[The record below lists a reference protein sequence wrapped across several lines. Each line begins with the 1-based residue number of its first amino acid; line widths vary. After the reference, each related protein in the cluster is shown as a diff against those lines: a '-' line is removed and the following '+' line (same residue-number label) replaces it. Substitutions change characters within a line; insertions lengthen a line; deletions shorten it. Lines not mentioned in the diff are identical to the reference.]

1 MQLMLQ
7 SSTPTEADR
16 IALTNMFR
24 AIAEYG
30 RRVRQRRESESQD
43 AVQIESTELKHESDD
58 QPPIKAD
65 KGKA

>member
-30 RRVRQRRESESQD
+30 RRVRQRRESESQN